1 VSGILSQVR
10 VLPILIRLEIANGGR
25 IIIEVDDKVAKIKN
39 LKVDSRPDGPGGSRE
54 KVVAFGF
61 DYCYWS
67 VNPEDPQYASQDVV
81 FQDLGT
87 EVLSGAAKGYNI
99 CLFAYGQTGS
109 GKTYTMIGTPA
120 SLGLTPRICEGLFSK
135 EDDSSNQPSSC
146 RIRVS
151 FLEIY
156 NERVRDLL
164 KQSDQKK
171 PYTLRVRE
179 HPETGPYVQGLSQH
193 VVTNYKQIMS
203 LLEEGVANR
212 ITAATHV
219 HKASSRSHAIFTIY
233 YTQVILENNLSS
245 EIASKINLVDLAG
258 SERADPSYCKDR
270 ITEGASINKSLVTLG
285 IVISTLAQNSQIFIG
300 YQSPNSTSSEGSS
313 GGLSCSSVAGSI
325 GGAPRKQLYIPYRD
339 SVLTWLL
346 KDSLGGNS
354 KTIMVAT
361 VSPANSSYSETMSTL
376 RYASNA
382 KNIINKPRVNED
394 ANVRLIRELRE
405 EIQRLKGMLLS
416 FELGNLSPFTN
427 EKKGNLR
434 ELVLHDEFKRDQLS
448 KDRTQ
453 KWDTWKALL
462 EQYSVDINK
471 EKAGVIIESSLP
483 HLIALDDDVL
493 STGVVLYHL
502 REGTTK
508 IGRID
513 SDQEQDIVLQG
524 QWIERDHCTI
534 TSVCGVVTLQPALG
548 ARCTVNGQEVTA
560 SCRLTQGAIIILGE
574 TRKFRFIHPAE
585 AAALRQRRLLGEVSA
600 GSSNCSLKWLNL
612 DGAAPAPHLGI
623 EEDRTVCGAI
633 TEAYHQ
639 KRLDLAVSHRTQI
652 RHQKRLVKDLK
663 QDILVG
669 RIRAEQELE
678 FDQALIKQEI
688 KAKQQWFL
696 KEENWLAGLQRQ
708 EDESVLTETDS
719 KIPHVTKSR
728 IKLES
733 EASSSSLDGGRK
745 RLVQLQILWKN
756 ALWAAERKVR
766 RKKVKFQLEGIIKK
780 QKLLEAQKKLEQL
793 ETLCWDDN
801 SSQPMESEP
810 SLDTGFLTHK
820 KKSKFSSS
828 YSSLDNQRL
837 CGLPL
842 SPSQSTLKCEIT
854 AKLSA
859 EAAHRTPEI
868 PPLEEYLLQ
877 ASVPRGNTSSL
888 NNSCSLNRWEF
899 CERKRA
905 SFGEDSLAQ
914 RARST
919 TSLKIAP
926 AMNRK
931 CQEIDRKKE
940 LAQLHRNLVSVSR
953 SAEQLQSR
961 EKPDTFIARPQIV
974 RAKPLGS
981 YGQLPRRWRKEGQL
995 LSSRA
1000 FRGNSP
1006 QGARARSLLRGRFQA
1021 SRLRQAAW
1029 TFQHWEPSM
1038 ALSPRASARLR
1049 GHLLSRRDSRNKRFL
1064 QVPQSPENSEGEKRT
1079 RSTKGLLV
1087 SPGSLSAQPQ
1097 EKGND
1102 FSDSD
1107 SMYSMDSLS
1116 YACSRSLLKL
1126 QEQEAPEPKP
1136 LCSEPE
1142 NTESDD
1148 SQMSQD
1154 SLMEKRSRT
1163 QRWLLPP
1170 PLPPQDS
1177 ERSEAESV
1185 TSPEG
1190 PHLLL
1195 GGALSWENVRAISL
1209 DSLDNE
1215 EEEEEVEASGGE
1227 SKKALSPD
1235 EMPAE
1240 AFWQMKSSQSPTR
1253 CPEKVLEFQASEQGP
1268 GVAEPDVTLKP
1279 CDSFYLASQPQ
1290 PQPQPQLQPQ
1300 GEDCKPLQETPNLRN
1315 NSLASLES
1323 WFSCESGSH
1332 HNSSQEVPRY
1342 SQINLAVPEL
1352 KVQEM
1357 EKLKA
1362 PVEGGEL
1369 QKPVPK
1375 TASTRHSFSRF
1386 KGRASVSSTTS
1397 EGNSESTSEADTTW
1411 ASSNLRSDSSVSQE
1425 SFHMEGIGLPK
1436 LAGYCSSA
1444 LSSSTLSSSRSAAP
1458 ASLLSHKGSSTLRK
1472 GWPIVEY
1479 LCEFSHSSLG
1489 ATVKSTQVSS
1499 CPQKDTSCRTFTSGK
1514 RWDSFFPLC
1523 SEIPGD
1529 FDFNNLSFPSSST
1542 RHLRMEQEQDDV
1554 SFELDDLS
1562 SFFRM
1567 IEKDAHH
1574 GSSPTDLDQG
1584 DLSFE
1589 NAWVFA
1595 TETKVPTSMPEMP
1608 QICQGSSEQPQ
1619 PLRKAGSTVSFDE
1632 SFFLRDISNNSSP
1645 MTVKEDRHPPAWTQ
1659 QEKIPPSKQ
1668 APLRV
1673 DGPLP
1678 QPVLKAEFFQASNE
1692 EINTES
1698 FSLAFPTD
1706 SELFPPWDPFP
1717 SPEQLSPLET
1727 VYVLESR
1734 DAVTETALEIPACRD
1749 WGDDTL
1755 PTGRVEGLSNTFQ
1768 FFRNL
1773 DSDLLL
1779 LLHTPNH
1786 KKPSFQR
1793 IGTEN
1798 SFGPGTWEDPD
1809 GTGVPQSMEIYNNPV
1824 SFSSA
1829 QNRLLLESISMATC
1843 QVGKSAGTLK
1853 NNHSKSPLTKE
1864 SASAQPLWGVPFNES
1879 GATKHLPV
1887 MSSIEVDHEHSQ
1899 SEDDIQGK
1907 RAVYLLGIDSADFDE
1922 QISSGSNS
1930 NFVYNTEGSSQPQP
1944 RANMQEKV
1952 LGPLQCSSSSHS
1964 ESTSPVMMGK
1974 DETLSHPKE
1983 ETESVYPGMFLHS
1996 KDSSEELMLSG
2007 GDQDHSYTKDSTL
2020 NLLPA
2025 MSTNAEGPIVSEEP
2039 ESLMVI
2045 PSSQGRKSRRRAS
2058 QGKIVGHSDEMARL
2072 ISSVSQLESSIME
2085 IESRQKYHPRA
2096 LYMAEAYK
2104 RAMFRE
2110 RKDQERAH
2118 LPRRP
2123 KDFRNSL
2130 YYKDQPRSSKRIQE
2144 KEVVPYSTEA
2154 RESKELVD
2162 TCVQVSHQ
2170 TEKIPPNLTMP
2181 AEFTEEDKTERE
2193 PTLLRVPEP
2202 SARDPSDYL
2211 LIRVSQRPTAQKD
2224 PTNVPESPEIVEPL
2238 ARIES
2243 SRLKEE
2249 RFEGTCREE
2258 PVVELNPQSYAS
2270 IGTGS
2275 GPDLE
2280 PQVSFQESQTAENL
2294 TSTMITA
2301 KYKEPRVCDRE
2312 TSPLEEKSLP
2322 TETQPDPLAQELPS
2336 LSQIMHMGR
2345 FHTQEMAHPLTSQE
2359 SYPVTSTQE
2368 EPSNVFLSDPP
2379 KLSEG
2384 YFRAPTKTMS
2394 FSPTNYERELQFL
2407 KMQGTPC
2414 LEGKVEQQKTNGE
2427 VRNHSSLR
2435 SISCKDSSVEESVW
2449 QRSHCQLNGSGNGSG
2464 RPSRNNYSLE
2474 EMEASA
2480 PAMLM
2485 EWQER
2490 DSQVTSKDSNLG
2502 NLSLTEAEVTLLRN
2516 IKKANLLNQCPLEKR
2531 TNQQWSD
2538 SDFQVAQT
2546 LEKKLWKIDDFAM
2559 DPSTTGSPLSA
2570 SNEGNLAWVSV
2581 GPWGGPASSSR
2592 YSEVNEETTVKDST
2606 PSEEGGKSSKDSSP
2620 KVSSFSSGPWGTS
2633 TNSSRYSEMNEEATM
2648 KDSRQPEDH
2657 GKSSKDSTCDI
2668 IVPLLEPEVFSGTS
2682 KQPHYSQRDQQESE
2696 RSKKEN
2702 EASGC
2707 LVQNKATRGNTQEAS
2722 SGTVPE
2728 KHPDKNKPL
2737 ANLSM
2742 ADGLQLMNDVTPPSR
2757 GQDHATQLSSGTI
2770 TIPGISKS
2778 INTQTGDFACG
2789 SSEGKEEDIRSSAG
2803 SLLSS
2808 GNLPFLSTLKENKT
2822 DEIPRQHL
2830 FTPSLHAISDRIKV
2844 IQQELNQALPS
2855 KQRGE
2860 LLEVERTF
2868 PGSKENIRR
2877 AWGGL
2882 KSQSTAYESWC
2893 SGDSGNSSEAIGNLQ
2908 AHWETSIQSPW
2919 KDASLHAGS
2928 GISMAEMAYMTA
2940 NSTTLWPVFVSQGSF
2955 HIRKQPGSY
2964 EAEIVEA
2971 KEPPYCDSPLEA
2983 LDIKQAGSF
2992 PTHPSHIHSLGEGGE
3007 QASHRED
3014 MVSRTVGGGITGDA
3028 LPQCP
3033 KLRGLAVSGLS
3044 VPYSIGSKG
3053 PRPTFLLDQRS
3064 ASAFVGEMEN
3074 CPERSLIQSTL
3085 LETSESNV
3093 IANSS
3098 PSQEEPVASPARP
3111 PCISQQGPVWVNSPL
3126 FTNSLS
3132 HGSSDP
3138 ERRIS
3143 RSASDTMLPV
3153 FLGPSKSS
3161 VPSQPNVPNIP
3172 LAHNLDFREV
3182 PPELKLEAPNTGLFS
3197 TEGPKKEDI
3206 KAKPEATPSPVST
3219 CPEKLENLQETP
3231 KTSQNRQA
3239 FPHVDE
3245 SGNHVAGGRMKAI
3258 PVSEGIPK
3266 NELTIGSLHL
3276 SSGNSDENLAPGP
3289 SFSKD
3294 PRDPSAPVP
3303 HSRTEAGEKFVCS
3316 NNLPSSLWKKDENE
3330 QPLSNI
3336 GNTMWDTNCRRS
3348 GASGQASPP
3357 KARDIARPEP
3367 KSLKVLFKR
3376 TSDPFDVPRACPLPG
3391 DSQVCH
3397 QDSQG
3402 ASAPSVALTSIP
3414 EYPPKNFSILKFS
3427 SRTSSRTLQE
3437 LNMSVEPPSPT
3448 EDEESHGIE
3457 KPGLSDFSPEESE
3470 MMMPVDLG
3478 KLPRYVDC
3486 NQTAVSNSNSE
3497 APLPQAPEPGPA
3509 TYPTS
3514 LPLLAKPVRESR
3526 LSESLVEEQNG
3537 HPRNR
3542 EWLAPETMDAL
3553 HFISNDITPFLQ
3565 SWQQEGPARIGWK
3578 QYMFGSASDIS
3589 CSQTSWGLDTQRAIR
3604 CSSVDNGLDS
3614 QSSPFHSYL
3623 SSYANTRGTF
3633 STFSSIEDPQGSEE
3647 ERKVLTASHIFKNE
3661 HRFSYTSTIAP
3672 SARTPDNA
3680 GEGLPE
3686 KGRLPEGENV
3696 PAEEGRAPAQA
3707 EDNELPYPLGPEA
3720 WPKVSKVTCD
3730 QGTVT
3735 LALPPPQE
3743 VHQHLHNCVDI
3754 IHPNPEAA
3762 IFGAHP
3768 CPSTWTNVQS
3778 LSMHLSQLL
3787 HNTSELL
3794 GNLTHQGMAERERA
3808 MKAEA
3813 PEEVLRVDSSTQTT
3827 VDVGIQTVGMDS
3839 TSREGSSLLSH
3850 REGKLASPQEVT
3862 VTAPSQGFKA
3872 PDASQEKE
3880 DRSLGLQ
3887 GRGPEDTAKKPIS
3900 PSPGSQR
3907 LCVIPQNALGTS
3919 HLSVCFQKLFP
3930 GQDLFSLRASRV
3942 TSSALSSHVD
3952 GSYAAASSPTSGT
3965 VSSVSSTPSPQEG
3978 GPAGKSGAQ
3987 KNKKEGFRGA
3997 LLVDRA
4003 SSPILTLSASTLC
4016 PRSFSS
4022 NASHAKSPRSHSLGH
4037 HQPPGVSPPVNSSC
4051 QTCHEGK
4058 AGEVSKD
4065 VGNAAGKNPSKGF
4078 PAPTPS
4084 GAMKQG
4090 GWVPGS
4096 STSVSTGPL
4105 NHLQQQQQ
4113 LRTSSE
4119 SLSWEDHQAGAKKKP
4134 FYLSL
4139 PPQGPSKE
4147 QPEASGPHRFLAEGA
4162 SEAPKPVSA
4171 RLGSQEARCPK
4182 RVEAGANPP
4191 EQPLQSPP
4199 APESLPWGAVLS
4211 HFHCPISVSEV
4222 SVAPAHSS
4230 SLARDTQSEV
4240 LLSSCTQKEQTPEPK
4255 HYSLRDLPV
4264 HNKFSNWRGVQG
4276 ISSEGSVP
4284 PAVANAGSTSSEGV
4298 EKPTLLRLSQGP
4310 EQLPREQVQVLAGV
4324 PLELGPQ
4331 GPPLSVELAEAK
4343 LLYGL
4348 GETDAL
4354 LRVMQTGTGE
4364 ALVTDASASP
4374 HQDGMYFRHLKTVEA
4389 VRKERVDRV
4398 QSFRR
4403 ARSLSPMK
4411 QFHLLPT
4418 QEAFPRDPDLPSR
4431 RREYLQQLRKDV
4443 VETTRNLESSSDAAS
4458 HQPSDIEVLLR
4469 DYQRA
4474 REETKMEIARA
4485 RDRLRERA
4493 EQEKQRIR
4501 QQIVTQLQRE
4511 EAKLQNLVG
4520 VNTLCTTSSADS
4532 LSSNLTSGYNSSV
4545 LTLAG
4550 QAVCLSDA
4558 SVPCFKETS
4567 AGDMRGR
4574 SMVRNRQL
4582 YLKPAGE
4589 SHHVSL
4595 HGSHKSLLSQSN
4607 SDSCLPTSPGALYH
4621 DLVKHI
4627 LASTM
4632 TEVMAACS
4640 DNLQNL
4646 FNCQAAA
4653 GWKYQGEEKEVLTY
4667 YKAFPSATRHG
4678 FLGAGVVPQ
4687 PLPRVWAAV
4696 RDPTM
4701 WTLYDKSIQ
4710 TAQLYQRVTSTIK
4723 LVYLVS
4729 STSMSCLKQPRDFC
4743 CVIAE
4748 AKEGQL
4754 AIMVAQSVYDKAM
4767 PRPSRNVIRGEIL
4780 PSAWLL
4786 QPHTVDGKEVT
4797 KVIHM
4802 VQVELG
4808 APGLP
4813 PGLLTHC
4820 AKQQPLVIANLA
4832 SFLCG

>member
-1 VSGILSQVR
+1 KSLILWLHIILHLVSR
-10 VLPILIRLEIANGGR
+10 EIANGGR

-416 FELGNLSPFTN
+416 FEL
-427 EKKGNLR
+427 
-434 ELVLHDEFKRDQLS
+434 RDQLS

-585 AAALRQRRLLGEVSA
+585 AAALRQRRLVRAVFFGLLSF
-600 GSSNCSLKWLNL
+600 CSL
-612 DGAAPAPHLGI
+612 G
-623 EEDRTVCGAI
+623 
-633 TEAYHQ
+633 

-842 SPSQSTLKCEIT
+842 SPSQ
-854 AKLSA
+854 
-859 EAAHRTPEI
+859 
-868 PPLEEYLLQ
+868 
-877 ASVPRGNTSSL
+877 
-888 NNSCSLNRWEF
+888 
-899 CERKRA
+899 
-905 SFGEDSLAQ
+905 
-914 RARST
+914 
-919 TSLKIAP
+919 
-926 AMNRK
+926 
-931 CQEIDRKKE
+931 
-940 LAQLHRNLVSVSR
+940 
-953 SAEQLQSR
+953 
-961 EKPDTFIARPQIV
+961 
-974 RAKPLGS
+974 
-981 YGQLPRRWRKEGQL
+981 
-995 LSSRA
+995 
-1000 FRGNSP
+1000 
-1006 QGARARSLLRGRFQA
+1006 
-1021 SRLRQAAW
+1021 
-1029 TFQHWEPSM
+1029 SM

-1362 PVEGGEL
+1362 P
-1369 QKPVPK
+1369 
-1375 TASTRHSFSRF
+1375 
-1386 KGRASVSSTTS
+1386 
-1397 EGNSESTSEADTTW
+1397 GNSESTSEADTTW

-3614 QSSPFHSYL
+3614 QK
-3623 SSYANTRGTF
+3623 
-3633 STFSSIEDPQGSEE
+3633 
-3647 ERKVLTASHIFKNE
+3647 RKVLT
-3661 HRFSYTSTIAP
+3661 
-3672 SARTPDNA
+3672 
-3680 GEGLPE
+3680 
-3686 KGRLPEGENV
+3686 
-3696 PAEEGRAPAQA
+3696 A

-4364 ALVTDASASP
+4364 ALSCCPT
-4374 HQDGMYFRHLKTVEA
+4374 HLKTVEA

-4443 VETTRNLESSSDAAS
+4443 VETTREPGPEKEGPS

-4545 LTLAG
+4545 LTLAVLG
-4550 QAVCLSDA
+4550 HFQGDA

-4582 YLKPAGE
+4582 YLSESVWKSLGHSTQGGGGRGCRGPFLGGSAGGRPAGAPDT
-4589 SHHVSL
+4589 
-4595 HGSHKSLLSQSN
+4595 GGCCLLQ
-4607 SDSCLPTSPGALYH
+4607 
-4621 DLVKHI
+4621 
-4627 LASTM
+4627 
-4632 TEVMAACS
+4632 VMAACS